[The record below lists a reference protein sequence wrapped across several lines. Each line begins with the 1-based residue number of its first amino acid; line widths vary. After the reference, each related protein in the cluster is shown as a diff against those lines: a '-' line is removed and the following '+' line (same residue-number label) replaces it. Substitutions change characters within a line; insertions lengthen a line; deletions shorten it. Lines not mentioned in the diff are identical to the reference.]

1 METYFQID
9 GIPCRLDMKDP
20 FDDQSY
26 AVIRLT
32 HKVDTDGDEDLD
44 DEGFPTSAQVFEGIS
59 NIQNLSAEEVDSL
72 FLAFIEKINKYLEE
86 LFTVGGDVPEA
97 PDTPWERLEWLI
109 ENGVQVDS
117 KSLKA
122 TF

>member
-1 METYFQID
+1 
-9 GIPCRLDMKDP
+9 MKDP